1 MKKHIFL
8 MRHGESEYNAK
19 KMVQGHIDTN
29 LTQKGLLQA
38 KYAGE
43 FLKNSNIKKIISSDL
58 KRAHQTAITVA
69 EVLKV
74 PVVVDRRIR
83 EMHFGTWEGLSYDYI
98 YKNHLE
104 EFYNWLANPVKYP
117 LKKQEDITH
126 FERRLRSFLED
137 IKSQDEDSILV
148 VGHGGSVQGLLCI
161 AMELGMENLWKF
173 KHNNTGISLIE
184 SNAKMLSVKFINM
197 SYHLEKIEEN
207 SIVML

>member
-1 MKKHIFL
+1 

-19 KMVQGHIDTN
+19 KIVQGHIDTN
-29 LTQKGLLQA
+29 LTEKGILQA
-38 KYAGE
+38 KHAAE
-43 FLKNSNIKKIISSDL
+43 FLKNGNIKKVISSDL
-58 KRAHQTAITVA
+58 KRAYQTAVTVA

-74 PVVVDRRIR
+74 PVVVDSRIR
-83 EMHFGTWEGLSYDYI
+83 EMHFGSWEGLSYDHI

-104 EFYNWLANPVKYP
+104 EFHNWLANPVKNP
-117 LKKQEDITH
+117 LPNQESITN
-126 FERRLRSFLED
+126 FENRLRMFLDD
-137 IKSQDEDSILV
+137 IKNHDEDNILV

-184 SNAKMLSVKFINM
+184 NIGKVLSVKFINM